1 MLLWTFLSYSEYVYL
16 CLSFH
21 THTHTH
27 TYLHPCT
34 YIMHTYPGMNSAWAD
49 NLSPSKCLQQATLY
63 QHQAWVPAAPELC
76 HSMST
81 TSQAHLEWEVWLC
94 LPLRGGDWMGCQ
106 GYSGVFRGCN
116 TLSLDRGSGTGYKA
130 VFSQCQAVFSP
141 SVHFSVC
148 SDQCQLKCSLLLFRR
163 SVASNPLQ
171 PHGLQ
176 HSRLPCPSPFPRA
189 CSNSCPLCQ
198 WCHPTISS
206 PVIPFSSCLQSF
218 PASGSFLMS
227 RLFTWSGQNI
237 GASASVSVLQMNIQD
252 WFPL

>member
-1 MLLWTFLSYSEYVYL
+1 MPPTGHTLPAPGVSSSGSRALPVLAFPLNVYNKLSSSRVRSLTAFASEGWWL
-16 CLSFH
+16 D
-21 THTHTH
+21 
-27 TYLHPCT
+27 
-34 YIMHTYPGMNSAWAD
+34 G
-49 NLSPSKCLQQATLY
+49 
-63 QHQAWVPAAPELC
+63 VP
-76 HSMST
+76 
-81 TSQAHLEWEVWLC
+81 
-94 LPLRGGDWMGCQ
+94 
-106 GYSGVFRGCN
+106 GVFRGCN
-116 TLSLDRGSGTGYKA
+116 TLSLERGSGTGYKA
-130 VFSQCQAVFSP
+130 VFSQCQAVFSQ

-148 SDQCQLKCSLLLFRR
+148 SGQCQLKCSLLLFRR

-206 PVIPFSSCLQSF
+206 SVIPFSSCLQSF

-237 GASASVSVLQMNIQD
+237 GASASVSVLPMNIQD
-252 WFPL
+252 WFPMELTGLILQCKGFSRDSPRPQL